1 MAIRTGKQLL
11 QSLRDGRQLFIDGE
25 RIEDVTTDPR
35 LAAAARSLAQ
45 LYDMQHDPAL
55 VERMTFLSPAS
66 GARVGLSFIEPRS
79 VDDLI
84 RRRDMVTIWAEA
96 TCGMFGR
103 SPDYMNIFITSFAS
117 AAEEFGKKDK
127 RFAENIRGY
136 HEHIREND
144 ICMTHTLIN
153 PQVDRSRPVE
163 KQDKDLAAK
172 IVKET
177 DAGIVIRGARMVS
190 TLCAYSDDLLVLPST
205 YIANSKEAEPYAFGF
220 SVKVNAPGL
229 RFICRPSVI
238 HQNAASPMD
247 YPLSARFDETDAMVI
262 FDDVLVPWERVFI
275 HRDPELCNGLYN
287 RTGIMPQI
295 MHQFSTKNL
304 AKAEFMM
311 GLAFAIAKSTNID
324 QHLHVQGMLAELIQY
339 AEFCR
344 ACLRASEADAA
355 PGPGGVITPAAMP
368 LWTVRMMFPKMFVRM
383 CEIIQILGA
392 GGLVAVPS
400 YAELDGPA
408 AADVAT
414 YFQAANAEAATR
426 IKLFRLAFDAAVSS
440 FSAAS
445 SSMSGI
451 IPATRSASPARS
463 TASTTRT
470 PTSTASSR
478 CSMSSR
484 RITLPRSSKGRV
496 SKASYPAARASISA
510 SSGNRPSCFFEKTS
524 FPSMVISNT
533 PDTPLTSSTS
543 SAPRSMS
550 LAFARRARGS

>member
-1 MAIRTGKQLL
+1 MGIRTGKELL
-11 QSLRDGRQLFIDGE
+11 ESLRDGRQLFIDGE
-25 RIEDVTTDPR
+25 QVGDVTTDPR
-35 LAAAARSLAQ
+35 FAEAARSLAE

-55 VERMTFLSPAS
+55 VERMTFLSPTS
-66 GARVGLSFIEPRS
+66 GQRVGLSFIEPRS

-84 RRRDMVTIWAEA
+84 RRREMVKIWMDV

-103 SPDYMNIFITSFAS
+103 SPDFMNIFFTGFAS
-117 AAEEFGKKDK
+117 AADEFGHRDR
-127 RFAENIRGY
+127 RFSDNVRAY
-136 HEHIREND
+136 HAHVREND
-144 ICMTHTLIN
+144 ICLTHTLVN

-190 TLCAYSDDLLVLPST
+190 TLCAYAHDLLVLPST
-205 YIANSKEAEPYAFGF
+205 YIAPSQEAAPYAFGF
-220 SVKVNAPGL
+220 SVPVSAPGL

-238 HQNAASPMD
+238 HQNAASVMD
-247 YPLSARFDETDAMVI
+247 YPLSSRFDETDAMVI

-275 HRDPELCNGLYN
+275 HRDAELCNGLYN

-339 AEFCR
+339 TEFCR

-355 PGPGGVITPAAMP
+355 PRLSGVTTPAAMP

-383 CEIIQILGA
+383 CEIIQLLGA

-400 YAELDGPA
+400 YAELKGPA
-408 AADVAT
+408 ASDVTT
-414 YFQAANAEAATR
+414 YFQAANADAATR
-426 IKLFRLAFDAAVSS
+426 IKLFRLGFDAAVSS
-440 FSAAS
+440 FSGRQQLYERYY
-445 SSMSGI
+445 SGDQI
-451 IPATRSASPARS
+451 RLAGTLYSLYDKDSHIDRIFAMLDDLEARH
-463 TASTTRT
+463 
-470 PTSTASSR
+470 
-478 CSMSSR
+478 
-484 RITLPRSSKGRV
+484 LG
-496 SKASYPAARASISA
+496 
-510 SSGNRPSCFFEKTS
+510 
-524 FPSMVISNT
+524 
-533 PDTPLTSSTS
+533 
-543 SAPRSMS
+543 
-550 LAFARRARGS
+550 